1 MNAMKDQRPPEDV
14 PLCVRHLDREGPRF
28 SRAVFTR
35 GPGGATWFEKIPGR
49 DTILRSNVTHWDI
62 ANISIRAIEE
72 QANSELARSRPPNTG
87 GEDSIARQGGKAGG

>member
-62 ANISIRAIEE
+62 ANISIREIEE
-72 QANSELARSRPPNTG
+72 QANARLDG
-87 GEDSIARQGGKAGG
+87 QEEGA